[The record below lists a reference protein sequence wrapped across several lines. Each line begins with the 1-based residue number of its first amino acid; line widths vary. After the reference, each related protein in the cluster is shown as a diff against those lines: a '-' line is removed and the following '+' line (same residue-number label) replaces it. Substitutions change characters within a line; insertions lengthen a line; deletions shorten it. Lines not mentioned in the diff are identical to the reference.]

1 MKKILSLAECD
12 QDQLKLNNEQIPETG
27 ERRTETRMNRKI
39 EKFEDIEAWKEGMNL
54 TVELYKLL
62 SGCRDFG
69 FRDQLQRAAVSI
81 TSNIALPYGIKEII
95 RI

>member
-1 MKKILSLAECD
+1 M
-12 QDQLKLNNEQIPETG
+12 TG
-27 ERRTETRMNRKI
+27 ERRTENGNWGTESGERKPEKGMNRKI
-39 EKFEDIEAWKEGMNL
+39 EKFEDIEVWKDGMNL

-81 TSNIALPYGIKEII
+81 PSNISSPC
-95 RI
+95 